1 MEQHNLTFHF
11 QPDPND
17 RWIETTCVID
27 QTEPALK
34 RLLGLEDFRIKNKNN
49 GNWESCDLKQ
59 FALSGYPSLMLDV
72 IEVFH
77 SEIPDAADKHNF
89 QVGINDSMLAFG
101 CPWRLSDGEFFR
113 VDSEF
118 LQHVLEQSTDL
129 LHSAGFEGAL
139 DEFHKARSDLEVGD
153 TKDAIH
159 KANDSCESTLKTILG
174 APGTASD
181 LCKKLG
187 KDGYLDDLPLEARQ
201 VVINVL
207 TGLSLLRHK
216 LGGHGQ
222 GLDVVDVPRPYA
234 ELAVALAAAFNSF
247 AVQKHLQ
254 RSPPPPQSQVPA
266 FDDEIPF

>member
-1 MEQHNLTFHF
+1 MTFDF

-17 RWIETTCVID
+17 RWMTTTCVID

-34 RLLGLEDFRIKNKNN
+34 RLLGQEDLRIKNKND
-49 GNWESCDLKQ
+49 GKWESSDLRQ
-59 FALSGYPSLMLDV
+59 FALSGYPSFMLDV

-77 SEIPDAADKHNF
+77 SQIPGAGDRHNF
-89 QVGINDSMLAFG
+89 QLSINDSMLAFG
-101 CPWRLSDGEFFR
+101 CPWRLSGGEFFR

-129 LHSAGFEGAL
+129 LHAAGFEGAL
-139 DEFHKARSDLEVGD
+139 DEFRKARSDLEVGD

-159 KANDSCESTLKTILG
+159 KANNSFESTLKSILG
-174 APGTASD
+174 APGATSE
-181 LCKKLG
+181 LCRKLG
-187 KDGYLDDLPLEARQ
+187 KDGYLDDLPSEARQ

-207 TGLSLLRHK
+207 TGLSLLRNK

-222 GLDVVDVPRPYA
+222 GPGVIDVPRPYA

-254 RSPPPPQSQVPA
+254 RSPPRPQPKMTVV
-266 FDDEIPF
+266 DDEFPF